1 MRLGFFSLLVR
12 WVGWAVGM
20 TCVTAAL
27 GQNSG
32 PRHVYIILWFD
43 TEDYILPQSD
53 DAAKRVADMLTELG
67 VRATFKVVGE
77 KARTLER
84 RGRNDVIAAL
94 KRHEI
99 GYHSNTHSQHPTPA
113 EYEEPLGW
121 DEGVREFTRRERAGF
136 DDVARI
142 FGQTPTC
149 YGQPGSSWAPQSF
162 GALHSW
168 GVNVYLDEAGQVGLN
183 GKPFWY
189 GGLLNIFNTRE
200 GGRIRANETWSNL
213 EDAKRQF
220 AGFYKSMS
228 ATGGM
233 VSIFFH
239 PCEFVHAQFWDG
251 VNFARGANP
260 PREEWKLPPM
270 KSTEEQERSFRY
282 LADMVRFLKAYPRVR
297 FITASEALKLYADR
311 AKEHTFTRNDLAKI
325 AISTG
330 REIDY
335 QEHGDFTLSPA
346 EIFALLNRFVAEGGQ
361 SPRYKML
368 AEPIFGPASAPE
380 PREAG
385 DAPWSQLARTA
396 KDVQS
401 FLDANHQIPST
412 IWLGSARVSP
422 ESYLAAL
429 ATVAASLI
437 KEGKPPGMVSF
448 PPARLATSRFIS
460 EDKPSLW
467 NWVIFPEGF
476 HAPNLMAL
484 ARLQAWTL
492 KPAVL
497 HE

>member
-1 MRLGFFSLLVR
+1 MLVTGFMANTR
-12 WVGWAVGM
+12 GNAQ
-20 TCVTAAL
+20 T
-27 GQNSG
+27 
-32 PRHVYIILWFD
+32 PHHVYIILWFD

-53 DAAKRVADMLTELG
+53 DAAKRVADMLTGLG

-84 RGRNDVIAAL
+84 RGRTDVIAAL

-113 EYEEPLGW
+113 EYEEPLSW
-121 DEGVREFTRRERAGF
+121 DEGVREFTRRERGGF
-136 DDVARI
+136 EDVARV
-142 FGQTPTC
+142 FGQKPAC
-149 YGQPGSSWAPQSF
+149 YGQPGSSWSPQSF

-183 GKPFWY
+183 GKPFWF

-213 EDAKRQF
+213 EDAKQQF

-228 ATGGM
+228 STGGI

-239 PCEFVHAQFWDG
+239 PCEFIHAQFWDG
-251 VNFARGANP
+251 VNFAHGANP

-270 KSTEEQERSFRY
+270 KSPEEQERSYRY
-282 LADMVRFLKAYPRVR
+282 LADMVRFLKAYPLVR
-297 FITASEALKLYADR
+297 FITASEALKLYRDR
-311 AKEHTFTRNDLAKI
+311 ARDHTFTREELSNIAK
-325 AISTG
+325 TVG
-330 REIDY
+330 IDIGF
-335 QEHGDFTLSPA
+335 QEHGDLTLSPA
-346 EIFALLNRFVAEGGQ
+346 DIFALLNRFVSAGGQ
-361 SPRYKML
+361 DSALKLPASPIY
-368 AEPIFGPASAPE
+368 GPAAASESGAS
-380 PREAG
+380 G
-385 DAPWSQLARTA
+385 NVPWSQFARTA
-396 KDVQS
+396 MDVQS
-401 FLDANHQIPST
+401 YLDSHRQIPST
-412 IWLGSARVSP
+412 VWLGSVPVSP
-422 ESYLAAL
+422 EGYLSAL
-429 ATVAASLI
+429 AKVAGTMLKSGPPLTVA
-437 KEGKPPGMVSF
+437 F
-448 PPARLATSRFIS
+448 PPAKLVTMQFVA

-467 NWVIFPEGF
+467 NWVIFPDGF

>member
-1 MRLGFFSLLVR
+1 MILLTSL
-12 WVGWAVGM
+12 
-20 TCVTAAL
+20 TAICMAMAAHRF
-27 GQNSG
+27 QPPAPDESG
-32 PRHVYIILWFD
+32 HRVYIILWFD

-53 DAAKRVADMLTELG
+53 DAAKRVADTLTELG

-77 KARTLER
+77 KARILER
-84 RGRNDVIAAL
+84 RGRTDVIEAV
-94 KRHEI
+94 KRHEV

-121 DEGVREFTRRERAGF
+121 DEGVREFTRRERSGF

-162 GALHSW
+162 GALHAW

-220 AGFYKSMS
+220 AGFHKSMS
-228 ATGGM
+228 AAGGI

-239 PCEFVHAQFWDG
+239 PCEFVHARFWDG
-251 VNFARGANP
+251 VNFAHGANP

-270 KSTEEQERSFRY
+270 KSPDEQERSFRY
-282 LADMVRFLKAYPRVR
+282 LADMVRFLKAYPNVR
-297 FITASEALKLYADR
+297 FITASEALKLYEDR
-311 AKEHTFTRNDLAKI
+311 AKSHSFSRKDLADI
-325 AISTG
+325 AAKVGTNIG
-330 REIDY
+330 F
-335 QEHGDFTLSPA
+335 QERGDHTLSPA
-346 EIFALLNRFVAEGGQ
+346 DIFALLNRFVVQGGLH
-361 SPRYKML
+361 PGDKVGEL
-368 AEPIFGPASAPE
+368 PIFGPASAS
-380 PREAG
+380 EANTAA
-385 DAPWSQLARTA
+385 DVPWSQFERTA
-396 KDVQS
+396 KVVQS
-401 FLDANHQIPST
+401 FLDTHHQIPPT
-412 IWLGSARVSP
+412 VWLGSIRVSP

-429 ATVAASLI
+429 AAVTTALQKTGA
-437 KEGKPPGMVSF
+437 PPARVSF
-448 PPARLATSRFIS
+448 PAAKLATTRYVA

-497 HE
+497 HDTP